1 MGRFRNIMSK
11 ETILFRGGMEIIK
24 QATNSKLLDFCEMI
38 IV

>member
-24 QATNSKLLDFCEMI
+24 QATNSYGKTDDKML
-38 IV
+38 